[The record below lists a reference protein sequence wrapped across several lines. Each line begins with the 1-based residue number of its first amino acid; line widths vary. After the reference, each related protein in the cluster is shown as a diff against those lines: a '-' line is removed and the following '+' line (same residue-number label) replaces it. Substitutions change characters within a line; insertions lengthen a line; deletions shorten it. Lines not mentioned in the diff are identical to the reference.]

1 MKKTFSFFMLFAIV
15 LIWSCKNSGKSATA
29 SDSATV
35 AAADTLTY
43 PYKATYTSSVT
54 FGSPKNSQLTLQ
66 SYKDWEDNH
75 LTNAPAYF
83 ADTVTMIFP
92 DGTRIKMGRDS
103 LVRVFQKYRDSLIT
117 SKLEIEAW
125 TSLHSTDKNE
135 DWVNV
140 WYKQTDHYK
149 TGKIDSAIYQDDNRI
164 VNGKI
169 DYVSSKMQKFK
180 KMK

>member
-1 MKKTFSFFMLFAIV
+1 MKRLLCFFMVFAIV
-15 LIWSCKNSGKSATA
+15 LIWSCKDSGKSAT
-29 SDSATV
+29 DNT
-35 AAADTLTY
+35 ADTLSY

-54 FGSPKNSQLTLQ
+54 IGSPKNSQLALQ

-75 LTNAPAYF
+75 LNNAPAYF
-83 ADTVTMIFP
+83 ADTVTMDFA
-92 DGTRIKMGRDS
+92 DGTHLKLGRDS
-103 LVRVFQKYRDSLIT
+103 LIRVFQKYRDSLTT
-117 SKLEIEAW
+117 SKLEIQVW

-149 TGKIDSAIYQDDNRI
+149 TGKIDSAIYEDDNRI

-169 DYVSSKMQKFK
+169 DYVSSKIQKFK

>member
-1 MKKTFSFFMLFAIV
+1 MVFAIV
-15 LIWSCKNSGKSATA
+15 LLWSCKDSGKSTTA
-29 SDSATV
+29 ADSTTNSGT
-35 AAADTLTY
+35 DTLTY
-43 PYKATYTSSVT
+43 PYKATYSSSVT
-54 FGSPKNSQLTLQ
+54 IGSAKNSQLTLQ

-75 LTNAPAYF
+75 LSNAPAYF

-92 DGTRIKMGRDS
+92 NGTLIKMGRDS

-117 SKLEIEAW
+117 SKLEIQAW

-149 TGKIDSAIYQDDNRI
+149 IGKIDSAIYEDDNRI

-180 KMK
+180 KAK